1 MSDPNQA
8 RLEALRSYRM
18 PDFDLGDAFLYPH
31 YAGGSILNIAGTIS
45 QWLGAGPLGSPPLQ
59 NDLLNGLGER
69 YRQVIL
75 VLVDALAYARLAKWK
90 DEAKSAVWGQL
101 ADVGNLMPLT
111 SISPSTTSA
120 ALTTFWTG
128 QSPTRHGITGYE
140 TWLKEY
146 GLVANMI
153 FHAPFSFGM
162 EFGSL
167 SHAGF
172 EPREFL
178 NLPTLGSHLQ
188 AAGVQAHAF
197 QNQLIINSGLSEM
210 FFDHVERHGFLDEND
225 LWSQVRELLEAK
237 RQQRNFLWVYWEHV
251 DGLSH
256 KLGPD
261 ADEVYANFA
270 SFSQAFQRE
279 IAERLS
285 LEARQDTLLLL
296 AADHGSVH
304 TPDNPHYDL
313 NNHPNLLRR
322 LHIMPTGEN
331 RMAYL
336 HVRPGQIEAV
346 REYIERTWPGQFT
359 VVETANAL
367 HAGLLGPGEQHPG
380 LADRTGDLIVLAQG
394 DGYWWW
400 GNRPNPLL
408 GRHGGL
414 TEADMLVPLLAV
426 PLDRL

>member
-8 RLEALRSYRM
+8 RLEDMRTQRI
-18 PDFDLGDAFLYPH
+18 PDFDLGNAFLYPQ
-31 YAGGSILNIAGTIS
+31 YDGGSILNIPSTIMN
-45 QWLGAGPLGSPPLQ
+45 WLGAGPLGSPPLHA
-59 NDLLNGLGER
+59 DLLDGLDEQ

-75 VLVDALAYARLAKWK
+75 VLVDALAYARLAKWASEG
-90 DEAKSAVWGQL
+90 DSAVWGQL
-101 ADVGNLMPLT
+101 ADVGKLIPLT

-128 QSPTRHGITGYE
+128 QPPARHGITGYE

-167 SHAGF
+167 SRAGF
-172 EPREFL
+172 DPRAFL
-178 NLPTLGSHLQ
+178 KLPTMGSHLQ

-197 QNQLIINSGLSEM
+197 QNELIINSGLSEM
-210 FFDHVERHGFLDEND
+210 FFDDVERHGFLDEND
-225 LWSQVRELLEAK
+225 LWSQVRALLEAR
-237 RQQRNFLWVYWEHV
+237 RQQRNFLWVYWEQV
-251 DGLSH
+251 DSLSH
-256 KLGPD
+256 TLGPD

-270 SFSQAFQRE
+270 GFSRAFQRE
-279 IAERLS
+279 IAESLS
-285 LEARQDTLLLL
+285 PEARRETLLLL

-313 NNHPNLLRR
+313 RHHPNLLRR

-336 HVRPGQIEAV
+336 HVRPGQTEAV
-346 REYIERTWPGQFT
+346 REYIERTWPRQFT
-359 VVETANAL
+359 VIETANAL

-380 LADRTGDLIVLAQG
+380 LADRAGDLIALAHENA
-394 DGYWWW
+394 YWWW
-400 GNRPNPLL
+400 GDRPNPLL

-414 TEADMLVPLLAV
+414 TEADMLVPLLAT

>member
-1 MSDPNQA
+1 MADPNQA
-8 RLEALRSYRM
+8 RLDSLRAQRM

-31 YAGGSILNIAGTIS
+31 YAGGSILNVASTIGN
-45 QWLGAGPLGSPPLQ
+45 WLGAGPLGSPPLQ
-59 NDLLNGLGER
+59 AELLAGLEER

-75 VLVDALAYARLAKWK
+75 VLVDALAYARLLKWK
-90 DEAKSAVWGQL
+90 DEGDTSVWGAL
-101 ADVGNLMPLT
+101 AEAGSLVLLT

-128 QSPTRHGITGYE
+128 QPPARHGITGYE

-167 SHAGF
+167 RHAGF
-172 EPREFL
+172 DPCEFL

-188 AAGVQAHAF
+188 TVGVQAHAF
-197 QNQLIINSGLSEM
+197 QNELIINSGLSEM
-210 FFDHVERHGFLDEND
+210 FFDGVQRHGFLDEND
-225 LWSQVRELLEAK
+225 LWSQMRAFLEAQ
-237 RQQRNFLWVYWEHV
+237 RDQRNYLWVYWEHV
-251 DGLSH
+251 DSLSH

-270 SFSQAFQRE
+270 GFSQAFQRE
-279 IAERLS
+279 IVESLS
-285 LEARQDTLLLL
+285 PEAREDTLLLL
-296 AADHGSVH
+296 AADHGSVY

-313 NNHPNLLRR
+313 SNHPNLLRR
-322 LHIMPTGEN
+322 LHMMPTGEN

-336 HVRPGQIEAV
+336 HVRPGQTEAV
-346 REYIERTWPGQFT
+346 REYIERTWPRQFS
-359 VVETANAL
+359 VVESAHAL

-380 LADRTGDLIVLAQG
+380 LADRTGDLLVLARG
-394 DGYWWW
+394 EAYWWW

-414 TEADMLVPLLAV
+414 TEGDMLVPLLSV